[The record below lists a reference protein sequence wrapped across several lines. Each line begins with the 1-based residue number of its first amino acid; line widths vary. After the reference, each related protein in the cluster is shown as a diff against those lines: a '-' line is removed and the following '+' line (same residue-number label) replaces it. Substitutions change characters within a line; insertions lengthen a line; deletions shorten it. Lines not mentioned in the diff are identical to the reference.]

1 MPFTLFQP
9 EAPPTRRATL
19 ASAAPT
25 ASAAGSPSARH
36 LVRYAAHDPGRAA
49 AEQRVREVFQARYG
63 ATVQQFAP
71 VLVGLHDADER
82 LLAVA
87 GYRPADT
94 GPLFLERYLSQP
106 IQPLLADG
114 TTPAPSRQR
123 IVEVGHLA
131 ALQAGEGRA
140 LIARLGPLLLDSGFD
155 WVVGTLTQELRSLFL
170 RLGVATRA
178 LGVADPAVLSPDEA
192 AAWGSYYDHRP
203 VVLAGSLQAARQRLQ
218 ARGVWQ

>member
-1 MPFTLFQP
+1 MPTTQLLP
-9 EAPPTRRATL
+9 EVTPPRLAARASDPPVLPVT
-19 ASAAPT
+19 
-25 ASAAGSPSARH
+25 GSPPARQ
-36 LVRYAAHDPGRAA
+36 LVRYTALGPGRAA
-49 AEQRVREVFQARYG
+49 AEQRVREVFLARYG
-63 ATVQQFAP
+63 AHVQQFAP
-71 VLVGLHDADER
+71 VLVGLHDGEDR

-106 IQPLLADG
+106 IQSLLADG
-114 TTPAPSRQR
+114 SAPAPGRQR

-140 LIARLGPLLLDSGFD
+140 LIARLGPMLLDSGFD
-155 WVVGTLTQELRSLFL
+155 WVVCTLTQELRSLFL

-178 LGVADPAVLSPDEA
+178 LGVADPAVLPPDEA
-192 AAWGSYYDHRP
+192 AAWGTYYDHRP